1 MNSPSETSKEH
12 QWLMV
17 IADTALLLFAAIS
30 LVYSVVTALGNGKDL
45 ATFQVIGRAWA
56 AGVYQTGEGPFFGYP
71 PFGSVLFAPFALLS
85 FDKLRAI
92 FVAVNLLASVAILL
106 LVKRLW
112 GEAWPAKAYV
122 YLAALV
128 VCWAPFRV
136 TVRNGQISLI
146 ITTLVLG
153 SLLARK
159 RGASVLAGLLLGLS
173 LCKYPLTL
181 PFALYFVWRREWK
194 IAAAAGLTVALLT
207 EAFSLRLGLSLFD
220 VTGDYVRGMVH
231 ISITNSGVFAGVT
244 EIGPLLFALTGNE
257 QFADWLNITL
267 IVIAALAMC
276 LVFWKTPHREGFHI
290 TILTFFSLWFVYHRV
305 YDAVICVLPAA
316 VFFDLIVR
324 GRARKLGSIC
334 VAALGLLAVSVPGL
348 LTERLH
354 LSGERLAANPLGL
367 LGLHLERLL
376 VFVMFWSLLILL
388 WKRRS
393 RDRGEPGSLIA
404 IEC

>member
-1 MNSPSETSKEH
+1 MNSASETSKEH

-17 IADTALLLFAAIS
+17 IADTALFLFAAIS
-30 LVYSVVTALGNGKDL
+30 FVYSVVTALGEGKDL
-45 ATFQVIGRAWA
+45 AAFQGIGRAWA
-56 AGVYQTGEGPFFGYP
+56 AGVYQTGEGLFFGYP
-71 PFGSVLFAPFALLS
+71 PFASVLFAPFALLS
-85 FDKLRAI
+85 FAQLRVI
-92 FVAVNLLASVAILL
+92 FVAVNLLATVAIIL

-112 GEAWPAKAYV
+112 GGAWPVKAYV

-128 VCWAPFRV
+128 ICWAPFRV

-146 ITTLVLG
+146 VTTLVLG

-194 IAAAAGLTVALLT
+194 IAAVAVLTVAVLT
-207 EAFSLRLGLSLFD
+207 EAFALRLGLSLFD
-220 VTGDYVRGMVH
+220 VTGDYVRAMLH
-231 ISITNSGVFAGVT
+231 ISITNDAQFAGAT

-257 QFADWLNITL
+257 QFADWLNIAL
-267 IVIAALAMC
+267 VVIAALAVC
-276 LVFWKTPHREGFHI
+276 LVFWKTPHCEEFHL
-290 TILTFFSLWFVYHRV
+290 TILTFFSLWPVYHRI

-324 GRARKLGSIC
+324 GRVRKLGFIC
-334 VAALGLLAVSVPGL
+334 IAALGLLVVSVPGL

-354 LSGERLAANPLGL
+354 LSSERLAANPVGF
-367 LGLHLERLL
+367 LGLHLERLF
-376 VFVMFWSLLILL
+376 VFVMFWSLLIIL
-388 WKRRS
+388 WKVRPS
-393 RDRGEPGSLIA
+393 DREEPGSLIA

>member
-1 MNSPSETSKEH
+1 MNSASETSKEH

-30 LVYSVVTALGNGKDL
+30 FVYSVVTALGNGKDL

-56 AGVYQTGEGPFFGYP
+56 AGVYRTGEGPLFGYP
-71 PFGSVLFAPFALLS
+71 PFASVLLAPFALLS
-85 FDKLRAI
+85 FDQLRAV
-92 FVAVNLLASVAILL
+92 FVAVNLLATVAILL

-128 VCWAPFRV
+128 ICWAPFRV

-181 PFALYFVWRREWK
+181 PFVLYFVWRREWK

-207 EAFSLRLGLSLFD
+207 EAFALRLGLSLFD
-220 VTGDYVRGMVH
+220 VTGDYVRGMLH
-231 ISITNSGVFAGVT
+231 ISITNSVVFAGVT

-267 IVIAALAMC
+267 IFIAALAMC
-276 LVFWKTPHREGFHI
+276 LVFWKTPHREEFHI

-388 WKRRS
+388 WNRRS

>member
-1 MNSPSETSKEH
+1 VNSPPETSKEH

-56 AGVYQTGEGPFFGYP
+56 AGVYRTGEGPLFGYP
-71 PFGSVLFAPFALLS
+71 PFASVLLAPLALLS
-85 FDKLRAI
+85 FDQLRAI
-92 FVAVNLLASVAILL
+92 FVAVNLLATVAILL

-112 GEAWPAKAYV
+112 GEAWPVKAYV

-128 VCWAPFRV
+128 ICWAPFRV
-136 TVRNGQISLI
+136 TLRNGQISLI
-146 ITTLVLG
+146 MTTLVLG

-159 RGASVLAGLLLGLS
+159 RGASMLAGSLLGLS
-173 LCKYPLTL
+173 LCKYSLTL

-194 IAAAAGLTVALLT
+194 IAAAAVLTVAVLT
-207 EAFSLRLGLSLFD
+207 EAFALRLGLSMFD
-220 VTGDYVRGMVH
+220 VTGDYVRGVLH
-231 ISITNSGVFAGVT
+231 ISTTNDANFAGVT

-257 QFADWLNITL
+257 QFAGWLNIAL

-276 LVFWKTPHREGFHI
+276 LCFWKTPYREGCHI
-290 TILTFFSLWFVYHRV
+290 AILTFFSLWFVYHRV

-334 VAALGLLAVSVPGL
+334 VAVLGLLAVSVPGL

-354 LSGERLAANPLGL
+354 LSGERLAASPLGL

-393 RDRGEPGSLIA
+393 RDRVEPGSLIA